1 MSSVDKSLARV
12 MAMQTKPFY
21 KYGRLYCRK
30 ITVQRSR
37 AGREHDYDFALLEL
51 SDDIDLTGT
60 SKARAI
66 PLSTAADLNFDNHT
80 KFTVSGW
87 GWSLGRR
94 GLRKPTRLQFAS
106 LPWVSEATCKE
117 KYQAHITQRMICAG
131 DVLKGG
137 IDACIGDSGGKL

>member
-1 MSSVDKSLARV
+1 MTL
-12 MAMQTKPFY
+12 TEELNN
-21 KYGRLYCRK
+21 GRLYCRK
-30 ITVQRSR
+30 ITVQRTR

-51 SDDIDLTGT
+51 SDEIDLTGT

-66 PLSTAADLNFDNHT
+66 TLSTAADLNFDNHT

-87 GWSLGRR
+87 GYFMTRHR

-117 KYQAHITQRMICAG
+117 KYQAHITPRMMCAG
-131 DVLKGG
+131 YVVKGG
-137 IDACIGDSGGKL
+137 IDACIGDSGGML